1 MNVFG
6 ALGPTVLQPLLRRLT
21 VSAIALGTAGF
32 VVALFVGPPLGALGV
47 VLGVGVGFLNIR
59 SIDRQVSHTEVD
71 PSASR
76 KAVRRAVGSR
86 SLLRLGAITVVAL
99 GLLLIEPPLGIG
111 IVVGLV
117 VFQLAF
123 IGNVIGAVLAQGGA
137 E

>member
-76 KAVRRAVGSR
+76 KAVRRAVGSG

>member
-1 MNVFG
+1 MNAFG
-6 ALGPTVLQPLLRRLT
+6 ALEPSTLSSLLRRLT
-21 VSAIALGTAGF
+21 VSAVGLGVVGF
-32 VVALFVGPPLGALGV
+32 VVALLVGPPLGALGV

-59 SIDRQVSHTEVD
+59 SIDRQVSRTEVD
-71 PSASR
+71 PATSR
-76 KAVRRAVGSR
+76 KAVRRAVRSR

>member
-6 ALGPTVLQPLLRRLT
+6 ALEPSTLQSLLRRLT
-21 VSAIALGTAGF
+21 VSAVALGVAGF

-47 VLGVGVGFLNIR
+47 VLGIGVGFLNIR
-59 SIDRQVSHTEVD
+59 SVDRQVSRTDID
-71 PSASR
+71 PDASK

-86 SLLRLGAITVVAL
+86 SLLRLGAITAVAL
-99 GLLLIEPPLGIG
+99 GLLVIEPPLGIG

-117 VFQLAF
+117 IFQLAF
-123 IGNVIGAVLAQGGA
+123 VGNVIGAVLAQGGA